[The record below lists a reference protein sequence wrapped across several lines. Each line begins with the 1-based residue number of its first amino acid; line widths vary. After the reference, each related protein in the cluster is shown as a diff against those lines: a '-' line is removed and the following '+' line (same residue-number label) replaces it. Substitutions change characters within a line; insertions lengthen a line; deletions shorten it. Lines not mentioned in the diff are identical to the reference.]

1 MHIIVYW
8 LIYELIILYFM
19 FTYSDICDY
28 YNLFSEELSFIDSL
42 VFSISIFDIVIITTQ
57 SKC

>member
-1 MHIIVYW
+1 
-8 LIYELIILYFM
+8 M